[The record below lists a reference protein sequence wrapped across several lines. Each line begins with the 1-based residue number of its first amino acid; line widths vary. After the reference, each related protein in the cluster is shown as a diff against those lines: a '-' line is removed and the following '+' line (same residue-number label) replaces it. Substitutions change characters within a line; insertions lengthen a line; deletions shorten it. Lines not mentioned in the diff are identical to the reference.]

1 MDTPNAM
8 TTMEPKS
15 LEILM
20 AQETE
25 KRATLQKFISN
36 HLVDGTDYGVIKI
49 GGRDSKP
56 CLFKPGS
63 EKFCSLLQLRAE
75 FSKDEETI
83 SMLSDAKDTLAY
95 VCRLIHNGT
104 GQVIA
109 EGRGACALKEKQ
121 GSVNTTIKIA
131 EKRAQIDAVLRLG
144 FSDSFT
150 QDLEDMPEEEK
161 SPVKL
166 VDQRD
171 EPHYRSD
178 DTTYSGQVDPT
189 DAPHYDN
196 ICPQCH
202 VGHLREK
209 TGKFGPFTSCD
220 QYPACKYIQK

>member
-1 MDTPNAM
+1 MDTPNELQ
-8 TTMEPKS
+8 TMEPKS
-15 LEILM
+15 LEMLM

-104 GQVIA
+104 GQVVA

-150 QDLEDMPEEEK
+150 QDLEDMPEAEPAKPTPKAEK
-161 SPVKL
+161 
-166 VDQRD
+166 
-171 EPHYRSD
+171 
-178 DTTYSGQVDPT
+178 TVDPIKAEIMKYLHGLGLYPKT
-189 DAPHYDN
+189 ADETKARVKTLTQLDLAPENYEE
-196 ICPQCH
+196 ICN
-202 VGHLREK
+202 RFAAMKETK
-209 TGKFGPFTSCD
+209 
-220 QYPACKYIQK
+220 A